1 MNHSKKELRELC
13 DNARREPCMSSMG
26 TVYVF
31 SMPGYP
37 TQHVYDANERKL
49 WLIHTQV
56 LPNPLTGEAKEIKTS
71 ILIGITKD
79 TLTRTQF
86 ELSAK
91 KTFLQNLFIHGG
103 ITESFVERAMDRKNN

>member
-1 MNHSKKELRELC
+1 MNHSKKELRDLC
-13 DNARREPCMSSMG
+13 DNARKEPCMSSMG

-56 LPNPLTGEAKEIKTS
+56 LPNPLTGEAKEIKS
-71 ILIGITKD
+71 SVLIGVTKK
-79 TLTRTQF
+79 TLTRTEF

-91 KTFLQNLFIHGG
+91 KTFLQNLFILGG
-103 ITESFVERAMDRKNN
+103 ITENYVEKAIQKRKK